1 MNDTLISIINS
12 KLWLFDSVGF
22 TSYIVLLWQICLVF
36 LLVKKLKCLKIL
48 KNYEKIDIIIFS
60 IIIYCF
66 FIFFFIEISSLFN
79 ILTSK
84 MSWIF
89 TIFLTLLLLNP
100 TNIKLSK
107 IRKVFVKEKFYHQLE
122 IFKKI
127 EKKFYILPFIG
138 LGFVLMGTF
147 LIALLA
153 SPNNWDSMTYHLPRI
168 MHWQQNNSIGF
179 YDTSVTRQLYSS
191 PGAEYLILYLQLL
204 AGGDRLANFIQ
215 WFALL
220 GSLFVIWNITK
231 QLGGNYYSRVFA
243 VLFTASIP
251 MAILQATSTQ
261 TDLIA
266 SFWILCS
273 VYLIL
278 KMIKDPNLVLATVL
292 GLSGGIALLTKATSL
307 PFLLPFGFYLLYK
320 LFLLQRFKS
329 YKIIIIA
336 LGVAFIVYLPFLARN
351 FHYYGSFTS
360 PEKNIISNEKITF
373 HVTISNFIKN
383 LMMHTDL
390 GLKNN
395 PIVSL
400 DATTKIH
407 NIMGLDLNAL
417 GSNLGGVPFSIIP
430 YQNRFDEDT
439 ATNPVHLVLIIV
451 SVVILV
457 LRYKKMSIEKKYF
470 LLGLLSLVLFSALF
484 RWQIWGSRLQ
494 LPFFIIIAPA
504 VSIILT
510 EKIKIK
516 YQTFFISIVAICF
529 IFYTFPFVTNHGI
542 RPLRGP
548 ASILIRDRYDQYFA
562 YNGYMKNNYIE
573 AVKLTPE
580 CQNIGIIIHR
590 EAFEYPLLLA
600 IKKNNPNAKFYH
612 ISENNSSIKYSDLLR
627 KKICAIIV
635 VGYLENQFILSQ
647 YNGTNIQM
655 IWSSPN
661 NEVAVYKPSIN
672 DEKK

>member
-1 MNDTLISIINS
+1 MNDILISIVNS

-36 LLVKKLKCLKIL
+36 LLVNRLRCLKIF
-48 KNYEKIDIIIFS
+48 KNYEKIDLIIFS

-89 TIFLTLLLLNP
+89 KIFLTFLLLNP
-100 TNIKLSK
+100 INIKLSK
-107 IRKVFVKEKFYHQLE
+107 IRKVFFSVKFYHLLE
-122 IFKKI
+122 IFKKSK
-127 EKKFYILPFIG
+127 KKFYLLPFIG
-138 LGFVLMGTF
+138 LGLVLIGTF
-147 LIALLA
+147 LIALIA

-204 AGGDRLANFIQ
+204 TGGDRLANFIQ
-215 WFALL
+215 WFALF
-220 GSLFVIWNITK
+220 GSLLVVWNITK
-231 QLGGNYYSRVFA
+231 QLGGNYCSRVFA

-273 VYLIL
+273 IYLIL
-278 KMIKDPNLVLATVL
+278 KIVKDTNLVLATLL

-307 PFLLPFGFYLLYK
+307 PFLLPFGFYLLYR

-329 YKIIIIA
+329 YKIVIIT
-336 LGVAFIVYLPFLARN
+336 LGVACMVYLPFLARN

-360 PEKNIISNEKITF
+360 PDSRMITNENITLSVVSSNLIR
-373 HVTISNFIKN
+373 N
-383 LMMHTDL
+383 LTMHADL

-395 PIVSL
+395 HSVVSNF
-400 DATTKIH
+400 TKKIH
-407 NIMGLDLNAL
+407 NVLGLNLNATESTY
-417 GSNLGGVPFSIIP
+417 GGNLFSVIP

-439 ATNPVHLVLIIV
+439 ATNPVHLALIIV
-451 SVVILV
+451 SAVILV
-457 LRYKKMSIEKKYF
+457 LRYKIEKNYF

-516 YQTFFISIVAICF
+516 YQSLFMSIVAICF

-548 ASILIRDRYDQYFA
+548 ESILVRERYDLYFA
-562 YNGYMKNNYIE
+562 HNRYMKNYYTE
-573 AVKLTPE
+573 AVKHIPE
-580 CQNIGIIIHR
+580 CQSVGLIIKN
-590 EAFEYPLLLA
+590 EAFEYPLLLS
-600 IKKNNPNAKFYH
+600 IKKKNPDIKFYH
-612 ISENNSSIKYSDLLR
+612 LLAENSLIKYSNLH
-627 KKICAIIV
+627 KNNMCAIIKV
-635 VGYLENQFILSQ
+635 DPYPLGGQLLLTQD
-647 YNGTNIQM
+647 NGTNIQM

-661 NEVAVYKPSIN
+661 NEVAVYKLLIN